1 MIFVTG
7 SSGLVGSHLL
17 YALAKKGEKVR
28 ALYRSQESLR
38 TIEHL
43 FAHYNQ
49 KNSTSYTTE
58 HIEWIKGDILDVSIL
73 DDATS
78 NVNIVYHCAAI
89 VTFLKSDFHTCM
101 KVNRKG
107 TANVVNACLRNNV
120 SKLCY
125 VSSTAALG
133 RSKVMVS
140 EDTKW
145 KSGADVSGYSV
156 SKHSAEKEVFRGA
169 AEGLKV
175 SIVNPCVILGPGDWD
190 KGSLTILKAAKNGLS
205 FYTTGSNAI
214 VDARDVANVLI
225 LLAEAEESEEK
236 YLLIGENISFKK
248 LFTMITERLK
258 TKSPKYKLNAPI
270 AKIIAFML
278 ENGLRFFGIK
288 SPLTLES
295 MQSAYK
301 VISYSNQKV
310 KDRFNYS
317 FFTLEQSI
325 DNAIKGRFHD

>member
-133 RSKVMVS
+133 RSKEMVS

>member
-1 MIFVTG
+1 VIFVTG

-17 YALAKKGEKVR
+17 YALAEKGDKVR

-43 FAHYNQ
+43 FAYYNQ

-133 RSKVMVS
+133 RSKETVS

-236 YLLIGENISFKK
+236 YLLIGENVSFKK

-270 AKIIAFML
+270 AKAIAFIL

-301 VISYSNQKV
+301 EVSYSNQKV

-325 DNAIKGRFHD
+325 DNAVKGRFHD

>member
-17 YALAKKGEKVR
+17 YALAEKGEKVR

>member
-17 YALAKKGEKVR
+17 YALAEKGVKVR
-28 ALYRSQESLR
+28 ALFRSKHSLR
-38 TIEHL
+38 TIENL
-43 FAHYNQ
+43 FSYYNQ
-49 KNSTSYTTE
+49 KNSTSHTTD

-73 DDATS
+73 AQATK
-78 NVNIVYHCAAI
+78 NIDTVFHCAA
-89 VTFLKSDFHTCM
+89 VVSFLKADFHTCM

-107 TANVVNACLRNNV
+107 TANVVNACLSNKV

-133 RSKVMVS
+133 RSKDMTS

-175 SIVNPCVILGPGDWD
+175 SIVNPCVILGPGDWG
-190 KGSLTILKAAKNGLS
+190 KSSLTILNAAKKGLS
-205 FYTTGSNAI
+205 FYTTGCNAI

-225 LLAEAEESEEK
+225 LLSEAQESEEK
-236 YLLIGENISFKK
+236 YLLIGENVSFKK

-258 TKSPKYKLNAPI
+258 TKSPKYKLNPRF
-270 AKIIAFML
+270 AKVIAFLL
-278 ENGLRFFGIK
+278 ENSLRLFGIK
-288 SPLTLES
+288 SPLTIES
-295 MQSAYK
+295 IQSAYK
-301 VISYSNQKV
+301 EVSYSNVKV
-310 KDRFNYS
+310 KNRFNYS
-317 FFTLEQSI
+317 FYTLEQSI
-325 DNAIKGRFHD
+325 DNAIEGRFYD

>member
-133 RSKVMVS
+133 RSKEMVS

-236 YLLIGENISFKK
+236 YLLIGENVSFKK

-258 TKSPKYKLNAPI
+258 TNSPKYKLNAPI
-270 AKIIAFML
+270 AKAIAFVL

-301 VISYSNQKV
+301 EITYSNQKV

-325 DNAIKGRFHD
+325 DNAVKGRFHD

>member
-17 YALAKKGEKVR
+17 YALAEKGGKVR

-43 FAHYNQ
+43 FSYYNQ
-49 KNSTSYTTE
+49 KNSTSHTTE

-73 DDATS
+73 DNATS
-78 NVNIVYHCAAI
+78 GADIVYHCAAI

-133 RSKVMVS
+133 RSKEMVS

>member
-1 MIFVTG
+1 MIFITG

-17 YALAKKGEKVR
+17 YALAEKGEKVR
-28 ALYRSQESLR
+28 ALYRSKQSLR
-38 TIEHL
+38 NIEHL
-43 FAHYNQ
+43 FSYYNQ
-49 KNSTSYTTE
+49 KNSTSHTTD

-73 DDATS
+73 DNATS
-78 NVNIVYHCAAI
+78 GVDIVYHCAAL

-107 TANVVNACLRNNV
+107 TANVVNACLRNKAG
-120 SKLCY
+120 KLCY

-133 RSKVMVS
+133 RSKDMVC

-145 KSGADVSGYSV
+145 KSSPEVSGYSV
-156 SKHSAEKEVFRGA
+156 SKYSAEKEVFRGA

-236 YLLIGENISFKK
+236 YLLIGENVSFKK
-248 LFTMITERLK
+248 LFTLITDRLK
-258 TKSPKYKLNAPI
+258 TKSPKYKLNAPV
-270 AKIIAFML
+270 AKAIAFIL
-278 ENGLRFFGIK
+278 ENSLRFFGGK

-295 MQSAYK
+295 VQSAYK
-301 VISYSNQKV
+301 EVSYSNEKV
-310 KDRFNYS
+310 KNRFNYS

-325 DNAIKGRFHD
+325 DNAIEGRFHD

>member
-17 YALAKKGEKVR
+17 YALAEKGVKVR

-38 TIEHL
+38 SIEHL
-43 FAHYNQ
+43 FSYYNQ
-49 KNSTSYTTE
+49 KNSTSHTTE

-73 DDATS
+73 DNATS
-78 NVNIVYHCAAI
+78 GADIVYHCAAI

-101 KVNRKG
+101 KVNRRG
-107 TANVVNACLRNNV
+107 TANVVNACLRNKV
-120 SKLCY
+120 GKLCY

-133 RSKVMVS
+133 RSKEVVS

-236 YLLIGENISFKK
+236 YLLIGENVSFKK

-258 TKSPKYKLNAPI
+258 TNSPKYKLNAPI
-270 AKIIAFML
+270 AKAIAFVL

-301 VISYSNQKV
+301 EISYSNQKV

-325 DNAIKGRFHD
+325 DNAVKGRFHD

>member
-17 YALAKKGEKVR
+17 YSLAEKGEKVR

-58 HIEWIKGDILDVSIL
+58 HIEWIKGDILDFSIL

-133 RSKVMVS
+133 RSKEMVS

>member
-17 YALAKKGEKVR
+17 YALAEKGEKVR
-28 ALYRSQESLR
+28 ALYRSQESIR
-38 TIEHL
+38 SIEHL
-43 FAHYNQ
+43 FSYYNQ
-49 KNSTSYTTE
+49 KNSTSHTTE

-73 DDATS
+73 DNATS
-78 NVNIVYHCAAI
+78 GADIVYHCAAI

-101 KVNRKG
+101 KVNRRG
-107 TANVVNACLRNNV
+107 TANDVNACLRNEV
-120 SKLCY
+120 GKLCY

-133 RSKVMVS
+133 RSKEVVS

-236 YLLIGENISFKK
+236 YLLIGENVSFKK

-258 TKSPKYKLNAPI
+258 TNSPKYKLNAPI
-270 AKIIAFML
+270 AKAIAFVL

-301 VISYSNQKV
+301 EITYSNQKV

-325 DNAIKGRFHD
+325 DNTVKGRFHD

>member
-1 MIFVTG
+1 VIFVTG

-17 YALAKKGEKVR
+17 YALAEKGEKVR
-28 ALYRSQESLR
+28 ALFRSKDSLR
-38 TIEHL
+38 TIEKL
-43 FAHYNQ
+43 FSYYNQ
-49 KNSTSYTTE
+49 KNSTSYTTD

-73 DDATS
+73 AQATK
-78 NVNIVYHCAAI
+78 NIDTVFHCAA
-89 VTFLKSDFHTCM
+89 VVSFLKADFHTCM

-107 TANVVNACLRNNV
+107 TANVVNACLSNKV
-120 SKLCY
+120 GKLCY

-133 RSKVMVS
+133 RSIDMTS

-145 KSGADVSGYSV
+145 KSGSEVSGYSV

-190 KGSLTILKAAKNGLS
+190 KSSLTILKAAKKGLS

-225 LLAEAEESEEK
+225 LLSEAQESEEK
-236 YLLIGENISFKK
+236 YLLIGENVSFKR
-248 LFTMITERLK
+248 LFTMITGRLK
-258 TKSPKYKLNAPI
+258 TKSPKYKLNAPL
-270 AKIIAFML
+270 AKTIAFIL
-278 ENGLRFFGIK
+278 ENSLRLFGIK

-301 VISYSNQKV
+301 EVSYSNQKV
-310 KDRFNYS
+310 KERFNYS